1 MILTSHI
8 IRVSYFRPKLTK
20 KLSEIAHIFL
30 KAGIIKTY
38 YKKIVNFCNFQNVH
52 FLHFEKDY
60 QQSEKDYQHDEK
72 DYRHSNVDSP
82 SLHIFASCGYNLL
95 IVATQKRKL
104 ERGNVQ
110 CQQVPS

>member
-38 YKKIVNFCNFQNVH
+38 YKKIVNFCNFSKCA
-52 FLHFEKDY
+52 F
-60 QQSEKDYQHDEK
+60 S
-72 DYRHSNVDSP
+72 
-82 SLHIFASCGYNLL
+82 A
-95 IVATQKRKL
+95 
-104 ERGNVQ
+104 
-110 CQQVPS
+110 